1 LRAAPQ
7 YNAAMRICSF
17 LPAATEMLFA
27 LGLGDDVVAVSHECD
42 YPAEALSRPRVTTS
56 LIQPERL
63 TSAEIDAA
71 VSRASTEGQPSYYV
85 ETRVLAAARPD
96 LVVTQDL
103 CVVCA
108 IGGSEVRRAA
118 EQLDPPARILT
129 LDPHT
134 VEDILTCL
142 LTVGQEAGASDRA
155 EDLIAAL
162 RSRIDAV
169 ESAIAG
175 APRPRVLC
183 LEWMDPPWIA
193 GHWMPE
199 VVQLAG
205 GADALARA
213 GEPSRR
219 ATWDEIAD
227 AAPEVAIIMPCGFGV
242 ERTLAE
248 IGVLETIPQLA
259 RIPAFATGRA
269 HVVDGSNY
277 FNRPGPRI
285 VDGIE
290 LLGAIIHPEIF
301 PGRAATGCKV
311 QLTAR
316 GGRHEVRA
324 VAP

>member
-1 LRAAPQ
+1 
-7 YNAAMRICSF
+7 
-17 LPAATEMLFA
+17 MLFA

-42 YPAEALSRPRVTTS
+42 YPLEALSRPRVTTS
-56 LIQPERL
+56 LIHSEHL

-71 VSRASTEGQPSYYV
+71 VSKAFVEGRLSY
-85 ETRVLAAARPD
+85 RVDMDVLTAAHPD
-96 LVVTQDL
+96 LIVTQDL

-108 IGGSEVRRAA
+108 IGGSEVRQAA
-118 EQLDPPARILT
+118 ACLAPQPRVVSLE
-129 LDPHT
+129 PHT
-134 VEDILTCL
+134 VSGVIDCIRTLGDVAFAPTRAAQL
-142 LTVGQEAGASDRA
+142 AADLEARV
-155 EDLIAAL
+155 AA
-162 RSRIDAV
+162 AW
-169 ESAIAG
+169 AATAA

-183 LEWMDPPWIA
+183 LEWLDPPWIA

-205 GADALARA
+205 GVDALGRS

-248 IGVLETIPQLA
+248 IGVLDTIPQLA

-269 HVVDGSNY
+269 HVVDGSSY
-277 FNRPGPRI
+277 FSRPGPRI

-301 PGRAATGCKV
+301 PGGGATGCRV
-311 QLTAR
+311 QLTTS

-324 VAP
+324 VAL